1 MAKAA
6 RSGRKRAASK
16 ASRPEPEAPKRA
28 RAPDGRR
35 GILVRATGSL
45 KGVEADRARSGNHA
59 AGRDDLGD
67 QRLSPEEREAPARL
81 IWPRGT
87 TQVIFHRRVS
97 SLAIGWH
104 SMSSA
109 CA

>member
-35 GILVRATGSL
+35 GILVRAKPEAWKAL
-45 KGVEADRARSGNHA
+45 KQIA
-59 AGRDDLGD
+59 LD
-67 QRLSPEEREAPARL
+67 QEITLQDAMTSAINDYLRKNGKLP
-81 IWPRGT
+81 
-87 TQVIFHRRVS
+87 
-97 SLAIGWH
+97 LA
-104 SMSSA
+104 
-109 CA
+109 